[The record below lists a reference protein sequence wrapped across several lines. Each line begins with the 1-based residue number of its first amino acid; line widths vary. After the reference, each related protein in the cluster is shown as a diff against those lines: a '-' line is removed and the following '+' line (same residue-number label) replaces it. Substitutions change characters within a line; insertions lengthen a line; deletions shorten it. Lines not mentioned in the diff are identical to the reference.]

1 MKKITLLCILLAM
14 SFGYSQT
21 EIAENGG
28 FETSDFT
35 DWTQFPNGTQTVI
48 STNPSEGTYC
58 AELNNTVPGTASILK
73 NANKGI
79 GVVGA
84 GQSVT
89 ITFDARG
96 TTAAGGVAFAEF
108 FSELT
113 GGGTSSAVI
122 LGGGPLALN
131 GDPNVWT
138 PFSFTTTT
146 GADVSGG
153 VTLQLTATT
162 GGDPSSLAHI
172 FYDNIS
178 MTTTAVT
185 PTCDDG
191 AQNGDEEGVDC
202 GGSCPNACIQDPTM
216 SAPEIESTG
225 SELYI
230 YSGLGSDVTNF
241 NFTAFNGTGTYSE
254 IDIES
259 DGNLSGKVENLTYYG
274 ASWDEI
280 DSTPYMYVHLDY
292 YAITDTAFSFYLIDT
307 SLATTICC
315 GNAEEPRY
323 TFATSGGD
331 ETLEQGVWKSVFIP
345 LSHFVNYPA
354 LVSGTW
360 DGVDIKE
367 WKFDGAGTFYF
378 DNIYLSTTN
387 VLGLN
392 NFETSEFNVY
402 PNPTEN
408 IWNVKTNN
416 TVINA
421 VQVFD
426 ILGKEVITLNPNTE
440 EVKIDASTL
449 PIGLYFARIESL
461 NGIKTIKLIRK

>member
-1 MKKITLLCILLAM
+1 MKKITLLFTLLTF
-14 SFGYSQT
+14 SIGFTQT
-21 EIAENGG
+21 EIADNGG
-28 FETSDFT
+28 FESGDFT
-35 DWTQFPNGTQTVI
+35 DWTQFPSGTQSVI
-48 STNPSEGTYC
+48 TTNPSEGTYC
-58 AELNNTVPGTASILK
+58 AELNNTVLLSASILK

-79 GVVGA
+79 GVVGP
-84 GQSVT
+84 GQQVT

-96 TTAAGGVAFAEF
+96 TLAGGGVAFAEF

-122 LGGGPLALN
+122 LGGGPLAIN
-131 GDPNVWT
+131 SDPNVWT

-162 GGDPSSLAHI
+162 GGAGSVAQM

-185 PTCDDG
+185 PTCSDG
-191 AQNGDEEGVDC
+191 AQNGQETGVDC
-202 GGSCPNACIQDPTM
+202 GGPDCDPCIADPTE
-216 SAPEIESTG
+216 SAPEFPTTG
-225 SELYI
+225 TDFYI
-230 YSGLGSDVTNF
+230 YSGLGTSVTNF
-241 NFTAFNGTGTYSE
+241 NFTAFNGAGTYSE
-254 IDIES
+254 VDIES
-259 DGNLSGKVENLTYYG
+259 DGNLSGKVENLTFYG

-280 DSTPYMYVHLDY
+280 DTTPYTYVHLDY

-307 SLATTICC
+307 SLAATICC

-345 LSHFVNYPA
+345 LSHFVNYPP

-360 DGVDIKE
+360 DGADVKE
-367 WKFDGAGTFYF
+367 WKFDGSGTFYF
-378 DNIYLSTTN
+378 DNIYLSTSNT
-387 VLGLN
+387 LGVN
-392 NFETSEFNVY
+392 DIEVSDFIVY
-402 PNPTEN
+402 PNPSQET
-408 IWNVKTNN
+408 WNVKTNN
-416 TVINA
+416 TIINA

-426 ILGKEVITLNPNTE
+426 ILGKQVLTLTPETT

-449 PIGLYFARIESL
+449 QMGVYIAKIATP
-461 NGIKTIKLIRK
+461 NGTSNIRLIKK